1 MNWDWEEI
9 RRQLP
14 PENWEDFDGIV
25 EQRILGATRHIEL
38 IGTFIESI
46 AKECVRQQATT
57 DELITR
63 IRLVTDFFVRTRGA
77 ASQAVAN
84 AVQVMVRNLEQCR
97 ELSIKEAEKEIIR
110 CKNTYRELSREAVE
124 KIACYASA
132 LAEDMERI
140 FLFDYSSTVAKF
152 LSELSGDGKSRTL
165 YIAESRIIGGGKPY
179 IRECQEKGYRIYFV
193 PDAASMHM
201 IQECDGIFMGAETI
215 YPDGTCFN
223 TIGADI
229 TGLLGAYFHVP
240 LYFLSPLIKLDFK
253 VLEGKQKHLV
263 QNGIEEKVGQQL
275 RQMGVTT
282 GDIEFRVPEL
292 VPVKPEFITSIVT
305 ERGVIPPWAMY
316 GESQRYREFLKGGF
330 SDNVQTGL

>member
-1 MNWDWEEI
+1 MNWDGEEI
-9 RRQLP
+9 RKQLP
-14 PENWEDFDGIV
+14 PENWDDFDGIV

-46 AKECVRQQATT
+46 ARECVRQQTTT
-57 DELITR
+57 DEMITR
-63 IRLVTDFFVRTRGA
+63 IRLVTNFFVRTRGA

-84 AVQVMVRNLEQCR
+84 AVQLMVRNLEQCR
-97 ELSIKEAEKEIIR
+97 ELTLKEAETKIIG

-124 KIACYASA
+124 KIVGYAAA

-140 FLFDYSSTVAKF
+140 FLFDYSSTVARF
-152 LSELSGDGKSRTL
+152 LSELSGDRKSRTL

-179 IRECQEKGYRIYFV
+179 LKECQEKGYRIHFV
-193 PDAASMHM
+193 PDAASMYT
-201 IQECDGIFMGAETI
+201 IQKCDGIFMGAETI

-223 TIGADI
+223 TIGADM

-253 VLEGKQKHLV
+253 MLEGKQKHLV
-263 QNGIEEKVGQQL
+263 QNGIGEKVEAQM
-275 RQMGVTT
+275 RQIGVAMGT
-282 GDIEFRVPEL
+282 IEFGVPEL

-305 ERGVIPPWAMY
+305 EWGVVPPWGMY
-316 GESQRYREFLKGGF
+316 GESQRYREFLKGGICK
-330 SDNVQTGL
+330 NVQT